1 MSQRPDYVENFDKP
15 PKTEIKKISGH
26 WYLYSYKVVYDE
38 IKKKKVKKSGD
49 SLGAITPEGLVPSK
63 KYTPVVHHE
72 LDATAEL
79 GATYYFYSISQKI
92 KENLKK
98 FFPDMWEKNLYY
110 CYFKTSIR
118 WNIQKI
124 KNALREQYNL
134 YNISKYCF

>member
-1 MSQRPDYVENFDKP
+1 MMSQRPDYVENFDKP

-49 SLGAITPEGLVPSK
+49 SLGVITPEGLVPSK

-92 KENLKK
+92 KENLKNFSLTCGKK
-98 FFPDMWEKNLYY
+98 FILLLF
-110 CYFKTSIR
+110 
-118 WNIQKI
+118 
-124 KNALREQYNL
+124 
-134 YNISKYCF
+134 